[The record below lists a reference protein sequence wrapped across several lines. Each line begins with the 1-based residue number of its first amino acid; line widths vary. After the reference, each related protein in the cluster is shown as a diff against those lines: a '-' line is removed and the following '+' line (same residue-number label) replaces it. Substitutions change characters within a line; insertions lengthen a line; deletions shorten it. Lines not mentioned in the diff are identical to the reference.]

1 MQAHLHL
8 WWALVACKDALF
20 WSLLLVLQVVL
31 TVPEWFSVKKQLI
44 ECHGPLLDL
53 STEWFASSCFK
64 AGRPHCPY
72 WLWRFWDLA
81 LSYST
86 GRRLFLEVWL
96 AKNPSKKNPTKP
108 GKATSTS
115 VRKTLA
121 FPENI
126 VAFQLFNLSIT
137 NKEIVLLSMLG
148 YVPSSEH

>member
-8 WWALVACKDALF
+8 WWTLVACKDALF

-96 AKNPSKKNPTKP
+96 AKNPSKKKTPNQEKP
-108 GKATSTS
+108 PVHQWEK
-115 VRKTLA
+115 RWHFLKTLL
-121 FPENI
+121 
-126 VAFQLFNLSIT
+126 LFSSLIS
-137 NKEIVLLSMLG
+137 VLQTKKLCYYLC
-148 YVPSSEH
+148 